1 MKSIWILGIGLVVVI
16 LFAGCIGSSSS
27 SKPVITPTPQIVY
40 VTVLVTPTQ
49 STVTPTIVET
59 ATPLVVATSPYF
71 YMDQLTG
78 KFYRQPPGYIC
89 TDLHPNWHV
98 GPDGKDYL
106 WCEDKI

>member
-1 MKSIWILGIGLVVVI
+1 MKSIWILAIGLVVVI
-16 LFAGCIGSSSS
+16 LFAGCTGSSSS
-27 SKPVITPTPQIVY
+27 STPVPTPTPQIVY

-49 STVTPTIVET
+49 STVPPTIVET
-59 ATPLVVATSPYF
+59 ATPLAVVTSPYF